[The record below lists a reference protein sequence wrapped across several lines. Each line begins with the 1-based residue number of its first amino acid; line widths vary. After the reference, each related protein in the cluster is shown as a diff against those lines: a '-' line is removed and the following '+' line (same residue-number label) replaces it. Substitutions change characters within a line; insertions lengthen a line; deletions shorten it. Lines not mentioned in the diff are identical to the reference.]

1 MTEKKTLCIFFVLLL
16 LANVTLVSIPSVHA
30 QLPIISLSPSEIT
43 IPAPG
48 QNFTVAVNVTDIT
61 NMKGFAFKLDY
72 NTTILNATI
81 VSSTSI
87 SDDTTKWLPVD
98 ANLTFHWDAP
108 PTINDTMGRVWVAAW
123 GFTAF
128 TGNGSVL
135 TINFT
140 ATAAGNS
147 SLHLY
152 ETEHLDNFAD
162 PIDHTA
168 LDGEVAVIPEFP
180 TALLMPLLVMA
191 TLAATFLGKMI
202 WSRKRKDALVTK

>member
-1 MTEKKTLCIFFVLLL
+1 MIERKAMSGFLISFLIVSVLL
-16 LANVTLVSIPSVHA
+16 VGIPSVHA
-30 QLPIISLSPSEIT
+30 QLPILSLSPSEIT

-48 QNFTVAVNVTDIT
+48 ENFTVAINVTDVT
-61 NMKGFAFKLDY
+61 DMRGFSFKLDY
-72 NTTILNATI
+72 NTTVLDATI

-87 SDDTTKWLPVD
+87 SADTTKWLPVD
-98 ANLTFHWDAP
+98 QSLVFHWDAP
-108 PTINDTMGRVWVAAW
+108 PTINDTIGRVWIAAW

-140 ATAAGNS
+140 ATATGNS

-152 ETEHLDNFAD
+152 ETELLDLFAD

-168 LDGEVAVIPEFP
+168 LDGEVMVIPEFP
-180 TALLMPLLVMA
+180 TVLLLPILMMA
-191 TLAATFLGKMI
+191 TLTAAFFGKRI
-202 WSRKRKDALVTK
+202 WSRKRKDALVTN